1 MIYAMPFEVCGVY
14 SMTIEKRAVVTSV
27 RGVEIAL
34 SNFLF
39 NYNWNRIVPTECFK
53 N

>member
-1 MIYAMPFEVCGVY
+1 MIYAMPFEVCGDNP
-14 SMTIEKRAVVTSV
+14 MTIEKHAVVPSV
-27 RGVEIAL
+27 RGVEIGL